1 MPITQSVTLSCS
13 ACGRTFEKPRS
24 TVQKHNLVAC
34 PHCATLQAARLA
46 RGSASSQAPAPLS
59 ATVWPTYR
67 KGP

>member
-1 MPITQSVTLSCS
+1 MPLNEFVTLLCS

-24 TVQKHNLVAC
+24 TLAKHNLVAC

-46 RGSASSQAPAPLS
+46 SQNQPPGAGTAH
-59 ATVWPTYR
+59 PTWR